1 MVFPVFFQKDFPKMM
16 YRITSV
22 DNVPLV
28 EDMTIQQFEIWIIM
42 IIQLNCH
49 IQLSPIPGN
58 VWEYNSKSNIIITE
72 PLPKKTMN
80 NSGFYSICY
89 F

>member
-49 IQLSPIPGN
+49 IQLSQFLEMFGNTLQNPIQLLQSP
-58 VWEYNSKSNIIITE
+58 YQ
-72 PLPKKTMN
+72 KKTMN
-80 NSGFYSICY
+80 NSGFHSICY

>member
-22 DNVPLV
+22 DKVPLV

-42 IIQLNCH
+42 IIQLNYH
-49 IQLSPIPGN
+49 IKLSQLLEMFGNTLQNPIQLLQSP
-58 VWEYNSKSNIIITE
+58 YQ
-72 PLPKKTMN
+72 KKP
-80 NSGFYSICY
+80 
-89 F
+89 